1 MLDLLNGQQRLLDIK
16 PHISWESIFEYI
28 PTKDKEIINYFIS
41 QLKCAT
47 DPYIGAKKH
56 TSINNLYSYK
66 IGDYKLLAEINSA
79 DVTILGVESTNN
91 NNSEYTAID
100 KLYPPKVTIVIPVFN
115 TARYLKECIDSVIKQ
130 TYNNLEILILDN
142 KSTDNSYDVIKQYDD
157 ERIRVFTNVEGI
169 LADVRNVAMQ
179 YVTGDFLLFLDSD
192 DHYIR
197 LDAIAILVNKAIQE
211 ELDILG
217 FNSLRTSNFSYNQDE
232 IKYLSKS
239 VFTGIDF
246 TELGGLFFKLNF
258 YSWCHLF
265 RTSFIKKY
273 SKLFPKGRYYEDI
286 AWVGFYRLRAPRI
299 SAVNDIIH
307 HYRERPEAIT
317 STIVQPW
324 DILYSFI
331 DLLNENIIFFD
342 KNINFKRH
350 YLCHMSCIVIFYHL
364 NPIIYNSNLINLY
377 KHIKDLKR
385 CFTNFCYY
393 FKSTAD
399 KDLLKS
405 YALQPNQI
413 NKIKFIT
420 KRPTL
425 LIYINYVIKKLAK
438 NLLNLEYDN

>member
-1 MLDLLNGQQRLLDIK
+1 MIDLLNGQQKLLDIK
-16 PHISWESIFEYI
+16 PHTSWESIFEYI
-28 PTKDKEIINYFIS
+28 PTKDKEIINNFIS

-115 TARYLKECIDSVIKQ
+115 TAIYLKECIDSVIKQ

-169 LADVRNVAMQ
+169 ISDVRNFAMQ

-197 LDAIAILVNKAIQE
+197 LDAISILVNKAVQE
-211 ELDILG
+211 ELDMLG
-217 FNSLRTSNFSYNQDE
+217 FNWLRTSNCSYNQDA

-239 VFTGIDF
+239 VFTGTDF
-246 TELGGLFFKLNF
+246 TELGELFFKLNF
-258 YSWCHLF
+258 YSCFYLF

-286 AWVGFYRLRAPRI
+286 AWVGFYRLRVPRL
-299 SAVNDIIH
+299 SAVNDIIY
-307 HYRERPEAIT
+307 HYRERPESTT
-317 STIVQPW
+317 STIIQPW

-331 DLLNENIIFFD
+331 DLLKENINFFD

-350 YLCHMSCIVIFYHL
+350 YFCYMSCIVTFFHL
-364 NPIIYNSNLINLY
+364 KPIICNSNLINLY
-377 KHIKDLKR
+377 KHIKDLKI
-385 CFTNFCYY
+385 CFTNFFYY
-393 FKSTAD
+393 FQSTAD
-399 KDLLKS
+399 KELLKS
-405 YALQPNQI
+405 YGLQTKQI
-413 NKIKFIT
+413 NNIKLIT
-420 KRPTL
+420 KRLTIV
-425 LIYINYVIKKLAK
+425 IYIKYVIKKIRK
-438 NLLNLEYDN
+438 RF